1 MTPTTNDALTTA
13 TVTMRY
19 WAGAAAAAGVT
30 SETLTADTVG
40 AALDEAI
47 ARHPG
52 LERVVA
58 VCVCL
63 LDGGRVDR
71 DTDLP
76 PGATLE
82 VLPPFAGG

>member
-1 MTPTTNDALTTA
+1 MTPTTNDTLTAA

-40 AALDEAI
+40 AALDA
-47 ARHPG
+47 AVVRHPG

-63 LDGGRVDR
+63 LDGGRADR
-71 DTDLP
+71 DTALA

-82 VLPPFAGG
+82 ILPPFAGG